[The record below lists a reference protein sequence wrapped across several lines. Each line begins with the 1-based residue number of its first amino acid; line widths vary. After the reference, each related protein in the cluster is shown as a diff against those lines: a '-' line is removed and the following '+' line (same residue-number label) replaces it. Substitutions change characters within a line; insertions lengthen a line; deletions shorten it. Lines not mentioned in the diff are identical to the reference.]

1 MYYATIKKVDIANG
15 TGVRV
20 SLFVSGCTHRCK
32 ECFNEVA
39 WDFHYGQPFTQ
50 ETIDEIM
57 EALKPVHI
65 KGLSLLGGEPME
77 PTNQEGLL
85 PLLRQ
90 FHQTYPDK
98 NVWCY
103 TGYVWEKDV
112 CGWMSE
118 QCPET
123 KEILSL
129 IDVCVDGPFIE
140 ARKNISL
147 QFRGSENQRLID
159 VSKTLQTGEVVLW
172 TE

>member
-1 MYYATIKKVDIANG
+1 MLKVAIYGKGGIGKSTVTSNLAAAFANMGKRVIQIGCDPKADSTIN
-15 TGVRV
+15 
-20 SLFVSGCTHRCK
+20 
-32 ECFNEVA
+32 
-39 WDFHYGQPFTQ
+39 
-50 ETIDEIM
+50 
-57 EALKPVHI
+57 
-65 KGLSLLGGEPME
+65 LLGGEPLD
-77 PTNQEGLL
+77 PANQPGVLN
-85 PLLRQ
+85 LLRKVKKQ
-90 FHQTYPDK
+90 CPDK
-98 NVWCY
+98 DIWCY

>member
-1 MYYATIKKVDIANG
+1 MLRKVKKQCPGKD
-15 TGVRV
+15 
-20 SLFVSGCTHRCK
+20 
-32 ECFNEVA
+32 
-39 WDFHYGQPFTQ
+39 
-50 ETIDEIM
+50 
-57 EALKPVHI
+57 
-65 KGLSLLGGEPME
+65 
-77 PTNQEGLL
+77 
-85 PLLRQ
+85 
-90 FHQTYPDK
+90 
-98 NVWCY
+98 VWCY

-159 VSKTLQTGEVVLW
+159 VSRTLQTGEVVLW

>member
-1 MYYATIKKVDIANG
+1 MNYAEIKEYDIANG
-15 TGVRV
+15 PGVRMT
-20 SLFVSGCTHRCK
+20 LFVSGCRHHCK
-32 ECFNEVA
+32 NCFNEIA
-39 WDFHYGQPFTQ
+39 WDFNYGNVF
-50 ETIDEIM
+50 DEAV
-57 EALKPVHI
+57 EDAFVEKLNSSVVR
-65 KGLSLLGGEPME
+65 GLTLLGGEPLD
-77 PTNQEGLL
+77 PANQPGVLK
-85 PLLRQ
+85 LLRKVKKQ
-90 FHQTYPDK
+90 CPSKDI
-98 NVWCY
+98 WCY

-140 ARKNISL
+140 ALKNISL

>member
-1 MYYATIKKVDIANG
+1 MNYAEIKEYDIANG
-15 TGVRV
+15 PGVRMT
-20 SLFVSGCTHRCK
+20 LFVSGCRHHCK
-32 ECFNEVA
+32 NCFNEIA
-39 WDFHYGQPFTQ
+39 WDFNYGNVFD
-50 ETIDEIM
+50 ETVEN
-57 EALKPVHI
+57 ALVEKLNSSVVR
-65 KGLSLLGGEPME
+65 GLTLLGGEPLD
-77 PTNQEGLL
+77 PSNQPGVLK
-85 PLLRQ
+85 LLRKVKKQ
-90 FHQTYPDK
+90 CPGKDI
-98 NVWCY
+98 WCY

>member
-1 MYYATIKKVDIANG
+1 MNYAEIKEYDIANG
-15 TGVRV
+15 PGVRMT
-20 SLFVSGCTHRCK
+20 LFVSGCRHHCK
-32 ECFNEVA
+32 NCFNEIA
-39 WDFHYGQPFTQ
+39 WDFNYGNLFD
-50 ETIDEIM
+50 ETVED
-57 EALKPVHI
+57 ALVEKLNSSVVR
-65 KGLSLLGGEPME
+65 GLKVKKQCPGK
-77 PTNQEGLL
+77 
-85 PLLRQ
+85 
-90 FHQTYPDK
+90 DI
-98 NVWCY
+98 WCY